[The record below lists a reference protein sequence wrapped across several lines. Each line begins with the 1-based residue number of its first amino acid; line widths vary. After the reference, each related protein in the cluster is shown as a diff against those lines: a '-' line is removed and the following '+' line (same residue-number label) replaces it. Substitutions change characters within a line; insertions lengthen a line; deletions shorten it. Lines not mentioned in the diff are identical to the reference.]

1 MILTTKKQNFFE
13 GAFILTI
20 AIAVAK
26 LVGFLYRIP
35 LYNIIEE
42 DGIGFYSYAY
52 NIYSV
57 IYSITVTGFP
67 TAVSKIVAQYS
78 SEGRYR
84 DVRRTIK
91 VSGLFL
97 GLLGLVSALVMI
109 IAAKPYCEFKNNFY
123 AYLSLIALG
132 PSLIFSCFMVTHRGY
147 NQGMS
152 NMVPTAVSQ
161 VVEVIVKALTGIA
174 GSYAAKVI
182 FTAEYVQKGTILGEI
197 QENAAQALV
206 SVCALSAAGAMLGV
220 TFSTFAGWLFFVIRN
235 ARQGDG
241 ITVEDIAGSPEPDS
255 RKVILKRVLTFGL
268 PIAFSAAAVSL
279 TGLIDNETVISR
291 LSSCLFR
298 DAAALFA
305 SHGGILEA
313 SEKNLEDIP
322 NYLYGV
328 YNIGMPLFNLVP
340 TITGTFG
347 ISVLPHIATAWQQK
361 DVASARQNME
371 RALKLTTL
379 VAAPAGFGIA
389 FLAGPLAK
397 LLFPAREIGALLTA
411 PMLTVLGIAAVFVG
425 ISGIISSMLQA
436 VGRVRIPLILMII
449 GGVVKLASNYLLIG
463 VPRFNIKAAP
473 FGNLFCYALIVVL
486 GLIILFKSTGIRIN
500 LTETMVKPMI
510 SGLAAG
516 GAARLVYI
524 LVAVTRRTRVATLL
538 GLIAAV
544 FIYVVMLA
552 VFGLIT
558 EEEALDFP
566 GGKFLLPTLKKLK
579 IVRR

>member
-1 MILTTKKQNFFE
+1 MTKKKQNFFE
-13 GAFILTI
+13 GAFILTL

-26 LVGFLYRIP
+26 FVGFLYRIP

-67 TAVSKIVAQYS
+67 TAVSKIVAQYA

-84 DVRRTIK
+84 DVRRTVK
-91 VSGLFL
+91 VSRLFL
-97 GLLGLVSALVMI
+97 GILGAVSALIMI
-109 IAAKPYCEFKNNFY
+109 AAAKPYCTLKNNFY

-147 NQGMS
+147 NQGMAD
-152 NMVPTAVSQ
+152 MTPTAVSQ
-161 VVEVIVKALTGIA
+161 VVEVIVKALTGLA
-174 GSYAAKVI
+174 GSYAAKAY
-182 FTAEYVQKGTILGEI
+182 FTAEYMRAGTVLGEV

-220 TFSTFAGWLFFVIRN
+220 TFSTFAGWIYFVIRSG
-235 ARQGDG
+235 RQGDG
-241 ITVEDIAGSPEPDS
+241 ITAEDIAASPEPDS
-255 RKVILKRVLTFGL
+255 GKAILKSVLAVGL

-291 LSSCLFR
+291 LASCLSR
-298 DAAALFA
+298 DSAALFA
-305 SHGGILEA
+305 SHGGILETA
-313 SEKNLEDIP
+313 EKNLEDIP

-347 ISVLPHIATAWQQK
+347 ISVLPHITTAWQRK
-361 DVASARQNME
+361 DIASARQNME

-397 LLFPAREIGALLTA
+397 LLFPAREIGVVLTA

-425 ISGIISSMLQA
+425 ISGIINSMLQA
-436 VGRVRIPLILMII
+436 VGRVRIPLLLMIL
-449 GGVVKLASNYLLIG
+449 GGAVKLTSNFLLIG
-463 VPRFNIKAAP
+463 IPKFNIKAAP
-473 FGNLFCYALIVVL
+473 FGNLFCYSLIVVL
-486 GLIILFKSTGIRIN
+486 GLIILFRSTGIRIN
-500 LTETMVKPMI
+500 LAETMIKPMI

-516 GAARLVYI
+516 GAARLVYT
-524 LVAVTRRTRVATLL
+524 LVAVTGRTRVATLL

-544 FIYVVMLA
+544 LAYVVMLA

-558 EEEALDFP
+558 EDEAMDFP
-566 GGKFLLPTLKKLK
+566 GGKFALPVLKKLK

>member
-1 MILTTKKQNFFE
+1 MSKQKQNFFE

-20 AIAVAK
+20 AIAIAK

-67 TAVSKIVAQYS
+67 TAVSKIVAQYA
-78 SEGRYR
+78 SEGRWR
-84 DVRRTIK
+84 DVRRTVK
-91 VSGLFL
+91 VSRVFL
-97 GLLGLVSALVMI
+97 GILGGIAAVVMI

-123 AYLSLIALG
+123 AYVSLIALG
-132 PSLIFSCFMVTHRGY
+132 PSLLFSCFMATHRGY

-161 VVEVIVKALTGIA
+161 VVEVIFKALTGLA
-174 GSYAAKVI
+174 GSYAAKAF
-182 FTAEYVQKGTILGEI
+182 FTAEYASKGTVLGEV

-206 SVCALSAAGAMLGV
+206 SICALSAAGAMLGV
-220 TFSTFAGWLFFVIRN
+220 TLSTFAGWLYFVIRR
-235 ARQGDG
+235 AKHGDG
-241 ITVEDIAGSPEPDS
+241 ISREDYVSAPKAEPGG
-255 RKVILKRVLTFGL
+255 RILKKVLAVGL

-279 TGLIDNETVISR
+279 TGLIDNETVINR
-291 LSSCLFR
+291 LAGCL
-298 DAAALFA
+298 AKNPAALFA
-305 SHGGILEA
+305 SHNGVLELA
-313 SEKNLEDIP
+313 EKNIEDIP

-347 ISVLPHIATAWQQK
+347 ISVLPHITTAWQQR
-361 DVASARQNME
+361 DRRTARINME

-397 LLFPAREIGALLTA
+397 LLFASRTIGVVLTA
-411 PMLTVLGIAAVFVG
+411 PMLTVLGVAAVFVG
-425 ISGIISSMLQA
+425 ISGIVNSMLQA
-436 VGRVRIPLILMII
+436 VGRVDIPLKLMII
-449 GGVVKLASNYLLIG
+449 GGIIKLTSNYLLIG
-463 VPRFNIKAAP
+463 IPRFNIKAAP
-473 FGNLFCYALIVVL
+473 FGNLLCYAVIVVL
-486 GLIILFKSTGIRIN
+486 GLLILIKATRIRID
-500 LTETMVKPMI
+500 LVETMIKPMI
-510 SGLAAG
+510 AGLAAG
-516 GAARLVYI
+516 LSARLVYTA
-524 LVAVTRRTRVATLL
+524 VAVTDRTKVATVA
-538 GLIAAV
+538 GLAAAV
-544 FIYVVMLA
+544 LVYVIMVA

-558 EEEALDFP
+558 EDEALDFP
-566 GGKFLLPTLKKLK
+566 GGKKLLPLLKKIK